1 MNEGR
6 AIDKTSETPIGKAM
20 GEVSMS
26 IDTVVKTLNEL
37 ENRIDRILSP
47 EVAQPMPAGFP
58 GQHATDRP
66 PPMPHCMMADE
77 LADFNRRLN
86 NLRNRLATLLGRV
99 EL

>member
-1 MNEGR
+1 MNAGR
-6 AIDKTSETPIGKAM
+6 NIETKSETPIGKAM

-47 EVAQPMPAGFP
+47 EVAQPMSAGFP
-58 GQHATDRP
+58 GQQATDRP

-77 LADFNRRLN
+77 LADFNRRLT
-86 NLRNRLATLLGRV
+86 NLRNRLVTLLGRV